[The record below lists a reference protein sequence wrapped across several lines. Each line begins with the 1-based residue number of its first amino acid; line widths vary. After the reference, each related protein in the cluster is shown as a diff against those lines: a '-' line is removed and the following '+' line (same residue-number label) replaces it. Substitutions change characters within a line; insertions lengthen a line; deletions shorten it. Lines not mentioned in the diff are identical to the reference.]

1 MFKTIAQMQTNPEF
15 EPYIERYKEL
25 KAQYASIH
33 TPVNTKFF
41 LSISPIVFLGNKLN
55 AIKEIFP

>member
-1 MFKTIAQMQTNPEF
+1 MQTNPEF